1 MFNTQNDIRA
11 SLIGAGIDEANA
23 WLILQ
28 CY

>member
-11 SLIGAGIDEANA
+11 SLIAAGIDEADA

-28 CY
+28 CH